1 MTDHDDIR
9 AQVITNTAN
18 INAMQS
24 DISAVKVDVAVLR
37 TNSTWQIQQ
46 LGEMKQ
52 VFHAAVERI
61 EKRDAVVASDLAN
74 KEKQTWEK
82 LSDVGV
88 IKLIVFGATGIILSG
103 FMMAIA
109 LLILDKLGLSV

>member
-1 MTDHDDIR
+1 MNDNSDLR
-9 AQVITNTAN
+9 AQVMKNTSDIGSLQADIAVVRTNTEWIKEQFGDMKRAFNSAIAN
-18 INAMQS
+18 
-24 DISAVKVDVAVLR
+24 
-37 TNSTWQIQQ
+37 
-46 LGEMKQ
+46 
-52 VFHAAVERI
+52 I
-61 EKRDAVVASDLAN
+61 EKRDETVAEKLEQ

-109 LLILDKLGLSV
+109 ILILKKLGLSI